1 MNIKME
7 NIYSSSGF
15 DMVGVLMRVATRPN
29 PKINIGA
36 VDMSCAFVV
45 CDARK
50 YDMPI
55 VYCSATFERLT
66 GYTKH
71 EILGRNCRFLQSP
84 TGDVEKG
91 AKRKYVDEESVRY
104 LKQQCEDL
112 DEAQVSLIN
121 YRKGG
126 QPFMNLLTTIP
137 ISWDTDD
144 IVYIVGF
151 QVDLVDHP
159 GSIMNKNRDGTIQ
172 INYQHREPPS
182 YCLQPPPESRA
193 QAPGTTISKEDVSR
207 VLQSL
212 GGVDSDM
219 ARRLWDKILLENT
232 DDVVHVLSLKG
243 LFMYCS
249 PSIQSVL
256 EYDPSELVGTALSSV
271 CHPSDIVPVTRD
283 LKDTSTGSMV
293 NIVFRIRRKYS
304 GYVWFESHGSLHI
317 EQGKGRKCI
326 ILVGRERP
334 VYKLPWKEVQTN
346 GGIGEN
352 EMWTKL
358 STSGMF
364 LFVPSHAK
372 PLLDRSPEELIGT
385 SLQHLMRPDSRL
397 EVNKALDSTRTGK
410 KITVKHELQNRRG
423 QFLQAVTTFFP
434 DVEEGHRKPTFLIA
448 QTKLVKHSRHST
460 SSTRGALSDAGSLTP
475 QNPTPSWSGTSAPS
489 PLDRTSLPSLPE
501 HPSASTG
508 DSSAPKDS
516 NSKDEDENL
525 FDELKT
531 TRSSSWQFELRQMQR
546 TNKRLSEECAALLQM
561 KKRRKRKK
569 GADAL
574 EKDCANCHTKTTP
587 EWRRGPSGKRDLC
600 NSCGLRYAKLVGR
613 VSPRNTQGSNSNL
626 GEPQLMDTSNP
637 DGPSPAPE
645 GPVSRNNSGTE
656 QTSTAEENTSSSE
669 HPTPGDGQNQGAVL
683 SPGASGR

>member
-1 MNIKME
+1 
-7 NIYSSSGF
+7 
-15 DMVGVLMRVATRPN
+15 MRVATRPN

-84 TGDVEKG
+84 NGDVEKG

-104 LKQQCEDL
+104 LKQQCDGL

-137 ISWDTDD
+137 ISWDSED

-212 GGVDSDM
+212 GNVDTDP

-256 EYDPSELVGTALSSV
+256 EYEPSELVGTALSSV

-334 VYKLPWKEVQTN
+334 VYKLPWKEVQAS

-410 KITVKHELQNRRG
+410 KVTVKHELQNRRG
-423 QFLQAVTTFFP
+423 QFLQAITTFFP
-434 DVEEGHRKPTFLIA
+434 DIEEGQKKPTFLIA
-448 QTKLVKHSRHST
+448 QTKLVKHSRNPT
-460 SSTRGALSDAGSLTP
+460 SGSTRGAPSDAGSLTP
-475 QNPTPSWSGTSAPS
+475 QNPTPSWSGASAQS
-489 PLDRTSLPSLPE
+489 PLDRTPLPSLPE
-501 HPSASTG
+501 NPPASTEDPG
-508 DSSAPKDS
+508 APKDP
-516 NSKDEDENL
+516 NAKDDDENL

-546 TNKRLSEECAALLQM
+546 TNKRLGEEYAALLQM

-626 GEPQLMDTSNP
+626 GESQPMDTSNH
-637 DGPSPAPE
+637 DGPSPATE
-645 GPVSRNNSGTE
+645 GPVSRNNSGAE
-656 QTSTAEENTSSSE
+656 QTSAAEENTSSSE
-669 HPTPGDGQNQGAVL
+669 HPTPGEAGQNQGVVV